1 MNNKIKFFRRMLDE
15 DLGHPEK
22 IVLPDGKEI
31 LWNEESQTIDL
42 DSLQP
47 YIGEQLDYYE
57 DGVYKW
63 SAKIEVIKPTKDGVN
78 AVHVDIN
85 SIKKND

>member
-1 MNNKIKFFRRMLDE
+1 MAKIKFFRKDINE
-15 DLGHPEK
+15 ELGYPEK
-22 IVLPDGKEI
+22 IVLPDGKVVE
-31 LWNEESQTIDL
+31 WNEETQTCDL
-42 DSLQP
+42 TCLEP
-47 YIGEQLDYYE
+47 YIGHEMDYYV

-63 SAKIEVIKPTKDGVN
+63 SGKIEVIKPNDDGVN

>member
-1 MNNKIKFFRRMLDE
+1 MAKIKFFRKMLDE

-22 IVLPDGKEI
+22 IVLPDGKTVE
-31 LWNEESQTIDL
+31 WNEETQTCDL
-42 DSLQP
+42 NCLEP
-47 YIGEQLDYYE
+47 YIGHEMDYYE

-63 SAKIEVIKPTKDGVN
+63 SAKIAVIKPTKDGVN

-85 SIKKND
+85 SMKKKD